1 MSPERVISSDGD
13 AEPYVIFEKFIRAH
27 SPISEEA
34 IDAYLNEA
42 RKLLEAGSTFF
53 CRRNF
58 YPTNGD
64 VFDLYSKGKLIGFIA
79 GDDDYSVDVFIDSE
93 DGPQKIGE
101 TIESGSY
108 AENMLEGIARL
119 KSQLAE

>member
-1 MSPERVISSDGD
+1 MSPERVISYDGD

-27 SPISEEA
+27 SPLSEDA

-58 YPTNGD
+58 FLQMAMYLTCIVRQAD
-64 VFDLYSKGKLIGFIA
+64 RIY
-79 GDDDYSVDVFIDSE
+79 
-93 DGPQKIGE
+93 
-101 TIESGSY
+101 
-108 AENMLEGIARL
+108 RR
-119 KSQLAE
+119 